1 LIVETKVSI
10 AGKMVSGS
18 EKMFSV
24 IEKMVSGSEEM
35 FSMLE
40 NISSRAMGM
49 PRTDRTNRWS

>member
-1 LIVETKVSI
+1 
-10 AGKMVSGS
+10 
-18 EKMFSV
+18 MFSV